1 MGREFGSVVMVHQ
14 FEHHFVEFFRNDFW
28 QNRNFGIPNF
38 LEWILPVHLKH
49 TPTTIDPLEVTFR
62 KIRLTAVNLF
72 MVHCYFLCVYSQQ
85 KLEA

>member
-1 MGREFGSVVMVHQ
+1 MGRGFGSVVMVHQ

-38 LEWILPVHLKH
+38 PEWVLPAHLKH